1 LTTPRADRSQPGLE
15 KTRVAPPRR
24 DPRGRPLVSVATV
37 LNAWG
42 RILRGHSPL
51 LSIEITRECPLH
63 CPGCYA
69 YGDNHLGGGVTLR
82 QLSDLH
88 GDPLVERVM
97 QLVDHHKPLQLSIVG
112 GEPLVRHREL
122 SRLLPMLSAREI
134 FTLVVT
140 SGVITFP
147 REWNDLPRIR
157 IAVSIDGLPPEHDAR
172 RHPATYDRIL
182 QNIRDRRVD
191 ISWVITDQMM
201 ARDGYLEEYLEFW
214 TTRPEVDRIWLSL
227 YTPQVGER
235 SPEMLSADSRR
246 RLIERL
252 PALKRDYPAL
262 ICPSGSDDA
271 LATPPA
277 SPDKCTFARLSINY
291 SADLKTRVEPCFFG
305 GQPDC
310 TQCGC
315 AVSTGLHWLR
325 QKPLALGLT
334 LGHVLDASLAVG
346 SLRKQAHLRAAVRP
360 TVLRPGSST

>member
-1 LTTPRADRSQPGLE
+1 LTPTLD
-15 KTRVAPPRR
+15 
-24 DPRGRPLVSVATV
+24 RPLVSVTTV
-37 LNAWG
+37 LDAWG

-82 QLSDLH
+82 QLSDLR
-88 GDPLVERVM
+88 GDALVDRVV
-97 QLVDHHKPLQLSIVG
+97 QLVDHHRPLQLSIVG

-122 SRLLPMLSAREI
+122 SRLLPMLSAREV

-140 SGVITFP
+140 SGVIPFP

-157 IAVSIDGLPPEHDAR
+157 VAVSIDGLRPEHDAR

-191 ISWVITDQMM
+191 ISWVITNPMM
-201 ARDGYLEEYLEFW
+201 ERDGYLDEYLRYW
-214 TTRPEVDRIWLSL
+214 TARPEVDRVWLSL
-227 YTPQVGER
+227 YTPQKGEH
-235 SPEMLSADSRR
+235 SPEMLTADARSR
-246 RLIERL
+246 LLGRL
-252 PALKRDYPAL
+252 PTLKREFPSL
-262 ICPSGSDDA
+262 ILPDGAIDA
-271 LATPPA
+271 LASPPA
-277 SPDKCTFARLSINY
+277 SPAECTFARVSLNY
-291 SADLKTRVEPCFFG
+291 SADLATRVEPCFFG

-325 QKPLALGLT
+325 QRPLALGLT
-334 LGHVLDASLAVG
+334 IGHLLDASLAVG
-346 SLRKQAHLRAAVRP
+346 SLRKEAHLRAAVSQAP
-360 TVLRPGSST
+360 LSSGSCQ